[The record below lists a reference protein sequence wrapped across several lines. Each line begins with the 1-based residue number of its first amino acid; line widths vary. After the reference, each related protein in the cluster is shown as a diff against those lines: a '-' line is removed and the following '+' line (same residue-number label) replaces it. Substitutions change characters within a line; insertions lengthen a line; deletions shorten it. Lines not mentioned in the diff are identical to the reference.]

1 MNLDQAAAGVPGL
14 LQLLVFSSEGLLI
27 HHWSRS
33 SSTEDGEELAV
44 EFARFFSVGGEVMER
59 IGSNRAPSWLTVES
73 PHGRLLLGRVSEQ
86 LGMAVSF
93 DRSWPLGLVR
103 AQARQLL
110 DLARS
115 FEETEGD
122 ADALR
127 SLIDEV
133 RQRSPD
139 AEAALSHMARSAG
152 ISVLDLARPELLSPE
167 QTRAALASVPRPRH
181 ARTLGE
187 LGD

>member
-14 LQLLVFSSEGLLI
+14 HRLLVFSSEGLLI
-27 HHWSRS
+27 HDWSRR
-33 SSTEDGEELAV
+33 TGMTDGEELAV
-44 EFARFFSVGGEVMER
+44 EFARLFSVGAEVLER
-59 IGSNRAPSWLTVES
+59 VSTARRPHWLTVES
-73 PHGRLLLGRVSEQ
+73 AHGRLLLGRVSEQ

-110 DLARS
+110 DLAS
-115 FEETEGD
+115 HFEESEGD
-122 ADALR
+122 VESLR
-127 SLIDEV
+127 ALIDDV
-133 RQRSPD
+133 RHRSPD

-167 QTRAALASVPRPRH
+167 QTRAALASVPRTRS
-181 ARTLGE
+181 ARRPVE